1 MKRLNRQII
10 QNAKE
15 EKVMELMCEVLE
27 LKKESENKVVAAVNA
42 LGIPM
47 FFKSID
53 ALDIEEEEKDRIRA
67 LKEVIDTKAKS
78 IESMKGGN

>member
-1 MKRLNRQII
+1 MNRQII

-27 LKKESENKVVAAVNA
+27 LKEESEMKVVAAVNA

-53 ALDIEEEEKDRIRA
+53 ALDIEEDEKDRIRA
-67 LKEVIDTKAKS
+67 LKEVIDAKAKS
-78 IESMKGGN
+78 FESTKGGN

>member
-1 MKRLNRQII
+1 MNRQII

-27 LKKESENKVVAAVNA
+27 LKEESEMKVVAAVNV
-42 LGIPM
+42 LGIPR

-53 ALDIEEEEKDRIRA
+53 ALDIEEDEKDRIRA
-67 LKEVIDTKAKS
+67 LKEVIDAKAKS
-78 IESMKGGN
+78 FESTKGGN